1 MYAVIEKATQQ
12 LIGHG
17 GLQHFEQAPEVEVG
31 YYLGQLAWGRGFAT
45 ELGRAVLRY
54 GFQQLHLPQI
64 VVVVRPENQASQR
77 VLSKLGLQHV
87 GNGHHY
93 GFDVQYGGS

>member
-1 MYAVIEKATQQ
+1 
-12 LIGHG
+12 
-17 GLQHFEQAPEVEVG
+17 
-31 YYLGQLAWGRGFAT
+31 
-45 ELGRAVLRY
+45 VLRY